1 MGRNYRQPFAVGTTN
16 SSEIGINGLSANP
29 VGLDD
34 LFVLKLAV
42 SDGSNVWAKTFNA
55 GNKGIIT
62 PRYAHVDSSEN
73 IYVYGQFS
81 GSISAGSTTIA
92 STPNAQS
99 FLLKIDSS
107 GNAVW
112 VSQLAG
118 AYFSG
123 NPKVKCVT
131 DGQDTFII
139 FNAKIIMAATTNDT
153 GSNRSAS
160 VLFSGSG
167 VPSKTITVTQ
177 TFILG
182 TGESKTF
189 ITTLYPNPTSD
200 ILNIQTDQKSSKVEI
215 YDLSGKMLTATE
227 NNVKKIQVSN
237 LAKELYIIKLQTENG
252 IITSKLIKNQK
263 TNCNNNKPFQQF
275 LKGYVF
281 FSTLT
286 VTSTY
291 SKIFIFSS

>member
-1 MGRNYRQPFAVGTTN
+1 MLIFA
-16 SSEIGINGLSANP
+16 
-29 VGLDD
+29 
-34 LFVLKLAV
+34 
-42 SDGSNVWAKTFNA
+42 GSKYFLNE
-55 GNKGIIT
+55 NKSI
-62 PRYAHVDSSEN
+62 DSSEN

-118 AYFSG
+118 DYFSG

-139 FNAKIIMAATTNDT
+139 FNAKIIMAPTTNDT

-189 ITTLYPNPTSD
+189 IATLYPNPTSD
-200 ILNIQTDQKSSKVEI
+200 ILNIQTDQKISKVEI

-237 LAKELYIIKLQTENG
+237 LAKGLYIIKLQTENG
-252 IITSKLIKNQK
+252 IITSKFIKN
-263 TNCNNNKPFQQF
+263 
-275 LKGYVF
+275 
-281 FSTLT
+281 
-286 VTSTY
+286 
-291 SKIFIFSS
+291 